1 MCTCVETINEKSL
14 VKARKDY
21 EDSNKWFI
29 LERLDDFRNGDFYPS
44 KKGLTFAQWRL
55 IAESIRDKWIIKRGT
70 LHETAVLKMDDHI
83 YQWRTKPGLDQ
94 ICQQY
99 DLWPEC

>member
-1 MCTCVETINEKSL
+1 MCTCVETINETRL

-29 LERLDDFRNGDFYPS
+29 LEVLEDFRKGDFYPS
-44 KKGLTFAQWRL
+44 KKGLDFTEWRL
-55 IAESIRDKWIIKRGT
+55 IAESIRDKWVIRKGT
-70 LHETAVLKMDDHI
+70 IHESSVLKMDDHI
-83 YQWRTKPGLDQ
+83 YSFRTKPGLSD
-94 ICQQY
+94 ICDRY